1 MKRLSTLAAVVFMF
15 VSALNASAQ
24 TDSTSVRSSRAFE
37 VDFKLWNSFGTTNM
51 DHLAHI
57 MFGAE
62 FRYNLRRCPVS
73 VGLGGGWSL
82 PFSMEPVEAGSA
94 TPVGTIVTY
103 DFWNVLAFADYNFF
117 ADKAFSPYLGFG
129 VGGGKGYSKILEGF
143 EANDSIEYAQGIYR
157 HDRSPIA
164 SFALRAGF
172 EIKQI
177 YRISLEEYFNT
188 DGSRGFQ
195 VTFAFV
201 LPKDN

>member
-1 MKRLSTLAAVVFMF
+1 MKRLSTLAAVVFMC

-37 VDFKLWNSFGTTNM
+37 VDFKFWNSFGTTNR
-51 DHLAHI
+51 DHLAHT

-94 TPVGTIVTY
+94 TPLGSIITY

-117 ADKAFSPYLGFG
+117 ADRKFSPYLGLG
-129 VGGGKGYSKILEGF
+129 VGGGKGYAKILEGF

-188 DGSRGFQ
+188 DGSRAFQ

-201 LPKDN
+201 LPS

>member
-37 VDFKLWNSFGTTNM
+37 VDFKFWNSFGTTNM
-51 DHLAHI
+51 DHLAHT

-94 TPVGTIVTY
+94 TPLGSIITY

-117 ADKAFSPYLGFG
+117 ADRKFSPYLGLG

-143 EANDSIEYAQGIYR
+143 EANDSIEHAQGIYR

-172 EIKQI
+172 EIKSI

-188 DGSRGFQ
+188 DGSRAFQ

>member
-1 MKRLSTLAAVVFMF
+1 
-15 VSALNASAQ
+15 
-24 TDSTSVRSSRAFE
+24 
-37 VDFKLWNSFGTTNM
+37 
-51 DHLAHI
+51 
-57 MFGAE
+57 
-62 FRYNLRRCPVS
+62 
-73 VGLGGGWSL
+73 
-82 PFSMEPVEAGSA
+82 MEPVEAGSA
-94 TPVGTIVTY
+94 TPLGSIITY

-117 ADKAFSPYLGFG
+117 ADRKFSPYLGLG
-129 VGGGKGYSKILEGF
+129 VGGGKGCAKILEGF

-195 VTFAFV
+195 VTFSIV

>member
-1 MKRLSTLAAVVFMF
+1 
-15 VSALNASAQ
+15 
-24 TDSTSVRSSRAFE
+24 
-37 VDFKLWNSFGTTNM
+37 M

-57 MFGAE
+57 MLGAE
-62 FRYNLRRCPVS
+62 FRYNLRKCPVS
-73 VGLGGGWSL
+73 VGFNGGWSL
-82 PFSMEPVEAGSA
+82 PFSIEPVEAGSA

-172 EIKQI
+172 EIKSF
-177 YRISLEEYFNT
+177 YRISFEEYFNT